1 MKWFPQFGKYGTII
15 ISIALFLVFDLG
27 VLVLNFYVSSAI
39 SKDAVSV
46 NLAGRQRML
55 SQRTVKALLE
65 TQIALKTGE
74 DVRPPL
80 EELRKTYTL
89 FDGTLRAFQHGGEAL
104 GGDGQP
110 VQIEAVQD
118 PIAQAVIAKAYG
130 LWTPYREKL
139 LPLIEGEPGLLR
151 TALPDAVAHAR
162 ANNMALLGLMNEFTT
177 ALEKV
182 ASAKAD
188 RLRLIQVTGISLA
201 LINFLV
207 ILFHFIRHLRTSDA
221 LAEAARQETQDIL
234 GSVSEGLF
242 LLDRDGKIG
251 HEHSQSLETIFQGA
265 DLAHRNFLD
274 VLRPLINDSAL
285 QETADYLGILFR
297 EHVNLKLVATI
308 NPLDQVQVEF
318 RDSGTKK
325 YLAFQFTRVHD
336 KHRAL
341 SHVLVTVKDV
351 TEQVLLSRQLEQSK
365 QLAEEQMTI
374 LLAILHIDPES
385 LRYFLDSA
393 EQALKKVNQTLRQ
406 YGEHRQLFPKQYRL
420 AILDILPIVHG
431 AKGEAALLGLS
442 LFEKKLH
449 AFEDLIS
456 ELRGLSNLGGEH
468 LLSLTVH
475 LDRMLADVQTV
486 REMVD
491 RLADLRQTFG
501 QTFGQTFAPEFTAPA
516 AAPEALAEPL
526 FETAED
532 LALPMEPAAMLALPL
547 EPSVSLASAFART
560 LEPAAASA
568 PAPRQGPAHS
578 PTRRSPAE
586 ISAADNA
593 ILQVQMQRLV
603 KRMAEAHGKQV
614 DLVVHGFDA
623 LVLSNEQK
631 AALREVLTQ
640 LLRNAVVHGIETPA
654 ERAEAGKQDMGVIR
668 VQAKPTEAGCRII
681 CHDDGR
687 GISGERLREAAIR
700 SGLWAAEE
708 LAGWDEQRLR
718 ALLFEPGLSTAASV
732 TLDAGRGV
740 GMDVVKERVEAL
752 NGQLALSTQPGQFCA
767 WSITLPSVMALDQL
781 EFQAV

>member
-80 EELRKTYTL
+80 EELRKTYKL
-89 FDGTLRAFQHGGEAL
+89 FDGTLRAFQQGGEAL

-110 VQIEAVQD
+110 VQIEATQD

-130 LWTPYREKL
+130 LWVPYREKL
-139 LPLIEGEPGLLR
+139 LPLIEGEPSLLR
-151 TALPDAVAHAR
+151 TALPEAAAHAR
-162 ANNMALLGLMNEFTT
+162 ANNVALLGLMNEFTT

-201 LINFLV
+201 LINFLI

-234 GSVSEGLF
+234 ESVSEGLF
-242 LLDRDGKIG
+242 LLDRDGHIG

-274 VLRPLINDSAL
+274 VLRPLVNDGTL
-285 QETADYLGILFR
+285 QEAADYLGILFR

-393 EQALKKVNQTLRQ
+393 EQSLKKVNQTLRQ

-431 AKGEAALLGLS
+431 AKGEAALLGLT

-456 ELRGLSNLGGEH
+456 SLRGQSNLGGEH

-475 LDRMLADVQTV
+475 LDQMLGDVQTV

-501 QTFGQTFAPEFTAPA
+501 QTFAPDLTAPV
-516 AAPEALAEPL
+516 AAPEASPEPL
-526 FETAED
+526 FETAEAP
-532 LALPMEPAAMLALPL
+532 ALPIEPAATLALPL
-547 EPSVSLASAFART
+547 DPSVSLAPALA
-560 LEPAAASA
+560 LPVEPAAAMA
-568 PAPRQGPAHS
+568 PAPRQGPAHA

-593 ILQVQMQRLV
+593 VLQVQMQRLV

-614 DLVVHGFDA
+614 DLVLHGFDA

-687 GISGERLREAAIR
+687 GISGERLRDAAIR

-718 ALLFEPGLSTAASV
+718 ALLFEPGLSTAESV

-740 GMDVVKERVEAL
+740 GMDVVKERVESL

-767 WSITLPSVMALDQL
+767 WSITLPSVMTLDQL

>member
-89 FDGTLRAFQHGGEAL
+89 FDGTLRAFQQGGEAL

-118 PIAQAVIAKAYG
+118 PIAQAVIAKAYD

-139 LPLIEGEPGLLR
+139 LPLIEGEPSLLR
-151 TALPDAVAHAR
+151 TALPEAVAHAR
-162 ANNMALLGLMNEFTT
+162 ANNVALLGLMNEFTT

-207 ILFHFIRHLRTSDA
+207 ILFHFIRHLRASDA

-234 GSVSEGLF
+234 ESVSEGLF
-242 LLDRDGKIG
+242 LLDRDGNIG

-274 VLRPLINDSAL
+274 VLRPLVSDGTL

-308 NPLDQVQVEF
+308 NPLDQVQAEF

-431 AKGEAALLGLS
+431 AKGEAALLGLT

-456 ELRGLSNLGGEH
+456 ELRGQSNLGGEH

-491 RLADLRQTFG
+491 RLVDLR

-516 AAPEALAEPL
+516 AAPEAPPEPL

-532 LALPMEPAAMLALPL
+532 LALPIEPAATLALPL
-547 EPSVSLASAFART
+547 EPSASLAPAFA
-560 LEPAAASA
+560 LPPEPSAAPA

-578 PTRRSPAE
+578 PTRRGPAE

-668 VQAKPTEAGCRII
+668 VQAKPTDEGCRII

-718 ALLFEPGLSTAASV
+718 ALLFEPGLSTADSV